1 MPWCPR
7 SSLCFPLF
15 KRVAHPFALS
25 LRGSQSD
32 VRACISYIQHA
43 KCVSNLSDLYLKSLD
58 FPVLM
63 SLRCS
68 SFTIYC
74 ETMCLGWKFEEWVF
88 SLRGSFRTF
97 FGRIYDENEDNE
109 GTHLPKSMK
118 HTNIWLTWKKIKIFE
133 IKFTHIFFRVLISSP
148 PFVTHHQSQFRLV
161 TPRHTG

>member
-68 SFTIYC
+68 SFPIYC
-74 ETMCLGWKFEEWVF
+74 KTMCLGWKFEEWVF

-97 FGRIYDENEDNE
+97 FGRIYDENEDNG

-118 HTNIWLTWKKIKIFE
+118 HTNIWF
-133 IKFTHIFFRVLISSP
+133 FVFHPHFFRVFIPSP
-148 PFVTHHQSQFRLV
+148 PFVTHHQSQFRLA